1 MHYVI
6 IIIIIIVIVFYQVK
20 IFTSTISKLK
30 DYDSIFSKNAEDYE
44 LLKDRKLKEL
54 EEVDITSLK
63 KMLINVG
70 ENYSECYYTEVD
82 ENSEERVF
90 FDKYTAKEK
99 LKIRYN
105 SLTGISCENK
115 NPIYLR
121 IQKSINNYL
130 LKNDKGVSDFHLMKD
145 IVDRNCDAVDEEIQ
159 TQIPIPLYLGLVGTM
174 AGILVGIGY
183 LWLSGG
189 LNDLLNAGNGASGAE
204 GVEALL
210 GGVALAMIS
219 SILGILLTTIG
230 SLRVKNVKFEF
241 EKNKHLFLSWIQEK
255 LLPSLSNDV
264 AQTLEKMSQ
273 NLVNFN
279 STFKSNT
286 TNLGSA
292 LSKVNESYKLQKEL
306 ISEVNQINEG
316 RLATANL
323 KLLNRFIECSDQIG
337 TLGTYLQNVNLFRKC
352 SRSEYK
358 IG

>member
-1 MHYVI
+1 M
-6 IIIIIIVIVFYQVK
+6 
-20 IFTSTISKLK
+20 
-30 DYDSIFSKNAEDYE
+30 
-44 LLKDRKLKEL
+44 
-54 EEVDITSLK
+54 
-63 KMLINVG
+63 
-70 ENYSECYYTEVD
+70 
-82 ENSEERVF
+82 
-90 FDKYTAKEK
+90 
-99 LKIRYN
+99 
-105 SLTGISCENK
+105 
-115 NPIYLR
+115 R

-130 LKNDKGVSDFHLMKD
+130 LNDKGVSDFHLMKD

-189 LNDLLNAGNGASGAE
+189 LNDLLNAGNGA
-204 GVEALL
+204 VELKGLKRYLEELL
-210 GGVALAMIS
+210 GNDFKYFGDFINYNWLIKS
-219 SILGILLTTIG
+219 
-230 SLRVKNVKFEF
+230 KNVKFEF

-337 TLGTYLQNVNLFRKC
+337 TLGTYLQNVNSYLENVRDLNTKLDEYENRTQFIENASKFYAKHENWLTENIEEANRAMKDAIEKYNNTASNSLLKIQESMETQIKNFGEIIQSQHEKLAEKSKEVDNIVTAELSKPYCYKRQYSKIWTCNKRTKRK
-352 SRSEYK
+352 
-358 IG
+358 